1 MKRARGVPFGPTGDR
16 GVLLSLPT
24 EVATA
29 LVGGLLA
36 RARWP
41 VWLTA
46 VGLFLTGLG
55 AMAAWFVR

>member
-1 MKRARGVPFGPTGDR
+1 MRPEALDFDRPRGRSVE
-16 GVLLSLPT
+16 LSLPV

-41 VWLTA
+41 VWITA
-46 VGLFLTGLG
+46 IGLFLTGLG

>member
-1 MKRARGVPFGPTGDR
+1 MDTLGFDQTGGR
-16 GVLLSLPT
+16 SVQLSIPT

-29 LVGGLLA
+29 LVDGLLA

-41 VWLTA
+41 VWITA
-46 VGLFLTGLG
+46 VGLFLAGLG

>member
-1 MKRARGVPFGPTGDR
+1 MNGARRLGFGSPAAGS
-16 GVLLSLPT
+16 VHLSVPT

-29 LVGGLLA
+29 LVDGLLA

-41 VWLTA
+41 VWITA
-46 VGLFLTGLG
+46 IGLFLAGLG

>member
-1 MKRARGVPFGPTGDR
+1 MRVEAVDFDRAKGRSVE
-16 GVLLSLPT
+16 LSLPV

-29 LVGGLLA
+29 LVDGLLA

-46 VGLFLTGLG
+46 IGLFLTGLG
-55 AMAAWFVR
+55 AMAAWFIR

>member
-1 MKRARGVPFGPTGDR
+1 MSTLDFDHAGGRSVQ
-16 GVLLSLPT
+16 LSVPT

-29 LVGGLLA
+29 LVEGLLA

-41 VWLTA
+41 VWITA

-55 AMAAWFVR
+55 AMAAWFSR

>member
-1 MKRARGVPFGPTGDR
+1 MKRAHRVGFDPIRPGNVE
-16 GVLLSLPT
+16 LSLPT
-24 EVATA
+24 EVAKA
-29 LVGGLLA
+29 LVDGLLA

-55 AMAAWFVR
+55 AMAAWFIR

>member
-1 MKRARGVPFGPTGDR
+1 MQ
-16 GVLLSLPT
+16 LSVPT

-41 VWLTA
+41 VWITA
-46 VGLFLTGLG
+46 IGLFLSGLG
-55 AMAAWFVR
+55 AMAAWFAR

>member
-1 MKRARGVPFGPTGDR
+1 MNGARSLGFDSAATGR
-16 GVLLSLPT
+16 VHLSVPT
-24 EVATA
+24 EVAMA

>member
-1 MKRARGVPFGPTGDR
+1 MNGARRLGFDPAAAGSVQ
-16 GVLLSLPT
+16 VSVPT

-41 VWLTA
+41 VWITA
-46 VGLFLTGLG
+46 VGLFLSGLG
-55 AMAAWFVR
+55 AMAAWFSR